1 MTSTHQRVIYAFIK
15 RTARCLRAATLL
27 ERALMV
33 LTVWLTAL
41 LLGVGLL
48 PLASTQPLLVTA
60 ASVLAW
66 VAAAVALV
74 WLVSTWWPGRS
85 LESAALY
92 VEARHP
98 ALHNHLISALQLP
111 ASLQKHPESGISSDL
126 VDGLLDATHQQIEVL
141 SRQPMI
147 DWSGVWRQV
156 RVAMPLVV
164 AVLGVAWLAPHLLTA
179 AAMQFRH
186 PFGLLST
193 PPTVLTLGDY
203 PRHLLAGQALTLQAL
218 ASGQLPATVQL
229 RVWQA
234 GREREEKMVATGQ
247 EGIFRHTIANVREP
261 VKFQAIAGSAASD
274 IGEVEVVEAP
284 AVGNFYIRYQYPDYT
299 GLPAKTEEGSG
310 HIEALAGSEVRIQMA
325 ANKPIVRGQLVFDD
339 NTQLPLLV
347 RSDGLLQA
355 TAIITKPGGYRVE
368 VQDALGFTNQD
379 QLSYRIDVIPDAM
392 PQIDLLVPGPELEI
406 EEGRVITLEYEARD
420 DFGVRELALVY
431 RAGLSGEKRMVIDRV
446 DEAARRYQGRYFW
459 DVTELFG
466 AAGEGV
472 TYFVEVWDNDTVSGP
487 KRGVSATHVL
497 RIKSREE
504 EHRRLDEMQQYVAE
518 KLVDLLADQLE
529 LNMHTA
535 DLAQNPTPRDPTA
548 TQELAAQQ
556 AELQRQAQDL
566 VSQLDQ
572 MLQLLEQDYLSDYT
586 RYEDTRTLRENLD
599 FTQEALMGDARRQL
613 SPSPRQ
619 PQSPSSPSRSPQRA
633 ERQPQE
639 ASSPSIDR
647 ALAKQEATQS
657 ELERMSLFAQ
667 DIGKRAKMRDVENL
681 AQRMARTQRNLLDA
695 LTDLDKLGKEM
706 DAATREALER
716 ELSELEKAMQ
726 ALMEALSQLP
736 SQLPDEFLNS
746 EAMQNLEL
754 SDIMQTLQQ
763 LREQLQQGNL
773 ADARRLAEDLLHALN
788 QMLAALQSAQRF
800 AQSMPFG
807 QQQSGMERAQ
817 SELDQIAREQSEIL
831 RDTTAIDKS
840 LRQRINEQQ
849 QRDFESL
856 QTQLREAIYEA
867 QRQMQ
872 EAGRTPPSDN
882 RRPRSHTPEMNR
894 LDRAL
899 DRVTRQ
905 LTPEDTGEL
914 LRSLE
919 DAVQELSAM
928 QQSPSPGWEEFLR
941 HHPELRARLQ
951 GLHDILSQSHQRL
964 ANLNNLD
971 GRELLG
977 PQQGE
982 ELGQLG
988 QRQHATR
995 ERTDALKQRLEQL
1008 SQFNPF
1014 LSPELRQQIGEAAEF
1029 MGEARGELGERR
1041 ARQAIPPEEGALQ
1054 RLSEG
1059 QQAMQQAM
1067 QQMAQRGQM
1076 GQIPVPMVL
1085 RRPGDPMAFNPAP
1098 FPDRSP
1104 QNQGR
1109 MGINTRD
1116 FRIPG
1121 KEEYKAPRQFRE
1133 EIMEAL
1139 KRGAPSQF
1147 RGQIE
1152 QYFKNLTE

>member
-1 MTSTHQRVIYAFIK
+1 MKSTHQRVIYTYIK
-15 RTARCLRAATLL
+15 RVARRLRAATLL
-27 ERALMV
+27 ERVLVV

-41 LLGVGLL
+41 LLGAGLL
-48 PLASTQPLLVTA
+48 PLASTQPLLVT
-60 ASVLAW
+60 SGIVLAW
-66 VAAAVALV
+66 VATAMVLI
-74 WLVSTWWPGRS
+74 WLGSTCLQRRS
-85 LESAALY
+85 LESVALY

-111 ASLQKHPESGISSDL
+111 DSLQKHPESGISSDL
-126 VDGLLDATHQQIEVL
+126 VEGLLEVTHQQVDVL

-156 RVAMPLVV
+156 RVAMPLLV
-164 AVLGVAWLAPHLLTA
+164 AMLGVAWLTPQLLTA
-179 AAMQFRH
+179 AVVQFLH
-186 PFGLLST
+186 PFSLLGT
-193 PPTVLTLGDY
+193 QPTVLALGDY
-203 PRHLLAGQALTLQAL
+203 PRHLLVGQPLTLQAL
-218 ASGQLPATVQL
+218 ASGQLPATVHL
-229 RVWQA
+229 RIWQA

-247 EGIFRHTIANVREP
+247 GIFRHTVANLREP

-274 IGEVEVVEAP
+274 MGEVEVVEAP

-339 NTQLPLLV
+339 NTQLPLFI

-355 TAIITKPGGYRVE
+355 TAIITKAGGYRVE
-368 VQDALGFTNQD
+368 VQDVLGFTNQD

-392 PQIDLLVPGPELEI
+392 PQIDLLAPGPDLEI
-406 EEGRVITLEYEARD
+406 EEGRVIILEYEARD

-431 RAGLSGEKRMVIDRV
+431 RAGPLGEKRVVIDRV

-466 AAGEGV
+466 AAGEAV

-504 EHRRLDEMQQYVAE
+504 EHRRLDEMQQQVAE
-518 KLVDLLADQLE
+518 KFVDLLADQLE
-529 LNMHTA
+529 LNMRTA
-535 DLAQNPTPRDPTA
+535 ERAQEPTSRDATA
-548 TQELAAQQ
+548 AQELAARQ

-566 VSQLDQ
+566 VSELDQ

-599 FTQEALMGDARRQL
+599 FTQDALMGDARRQL
-613 SPSPRQ
+613 SPPPGQ
-619 PQSPSSPSRSPQRA
+619 PQSPSSPSRTPQRP
-633 ERQPQE
+633 ERQPPE
-639 ASSPSIDR
+639 TNEPSIDR
-647 ALAKQEATQS
+647 ALAKQEAAQS
-657 ELERMSLFAQ
+657 ELERMTLFAQ

-681 AQRMARTQRNLLDA
+681 AQRMARTQRNLLEA

-716 ELSELEKAMQ
+716 ELNELEKAMQ
-726 ALMEALSQLP
+726 ALMEALSKLP

-746 EAMQNLEL
+746 EALQNLEL
-754 SDIMQTLQQ
+754 SDMMQTLQQ

-773 ADARRLAEDLLHALN
+773 ADAKRLAEDLLRSLN

-817 SELDQIAREQSEIL
+817 SELDQIMREQSEIL

-856 QTQLREAIYEA
+856 QEQLREAIYEA

-872 EAGRTPPSDN
+872 ESGRTPPSDN
-882 RRPRSHTPEMNR
+882 RRSRSQTPQMNR

-914 LRSLE
+914 LRALQ

-928 QQSPSPGWEEFLR
+928 QQQPSPGWEEFLR
-941 HHPELRARLQ
+941 HHPELQAKLQ
-951 GLHDILSQSHQRL
+951 GLREMLAQSHQRL
-964 ANLNNLD
+964 ANLNSLD
-971 GRELLG
+971 GRELLD

-988 QRQHATR
+988 HRQHAVR
-995 ERTDALKQRLEQL
+995 ERTEALKHRLDQL

-1014 LSPELRQQIGEAAEF
+1014 LSPELRQQIGEAGEF
-1029 MGEARGELGERR
+1029 MGEAQGELSGRR

-1054 RLSEG
+1054 RLSQG

-1085 RRPGDPMAFNPAP
+1085 RRPGDPFAYNPPP

-1116 FRIPG
+1116 FKIPG